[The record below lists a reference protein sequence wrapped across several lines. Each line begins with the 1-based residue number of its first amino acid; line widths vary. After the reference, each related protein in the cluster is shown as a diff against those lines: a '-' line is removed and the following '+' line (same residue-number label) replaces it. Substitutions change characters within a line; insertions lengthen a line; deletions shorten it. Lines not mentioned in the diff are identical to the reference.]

1 MAAWN
6 FPPVSAA
13 VARSSP
19 LGKTAHTVG
28 CPAAWG
34 AEEGKEGTEGSFLA
48 LGKHWNQSAFVE
60 VGSRLYPGSGLAV
73 INCYSADKEML

>member
-13 VARSSP
+13 VAQPSP

-34 AEEGKEGTEGSFLA
+34 AEEEKEGTEGSFLA

-60 VGSRLYPGSGLAV
+60 VGSRLYPG
-73 INCYSADKEML
+73 